1 MSESAEAAVET
12 SAPAAESA
20 AAPRSDDWTGTLAP
34 ELKALAAHKGW
45 RGPEDALRSYAHL
58 ERAFGADKVALP
70 GKDAGQAD
78 WDALYARLGRPAAP
92 EQYDVAGVT
101 RPEGMPWN
109 AEGERAMLREMHAAG
124 LSNRQARHLLSK
136 YAAMQGGAW
145 SEASAQ
151 GARRVEEARAA
162 LRRDWGAA
170 FDAKSDLANRA
181 FRLAFGDGIEEAR
194 QLRLADGGFLG
205 DHPALVRAFARL
217 GESLAEHPMAGAKDG
232 AHLAATPEEAR
243 AEIARM
249 HGEPATMRALT
260 DRSHPEYAVM
270 VAKRD
275 RLYRLAYPE

>member
-1 MSESAEAAVET
+1 MSENAEPMTET
-12 SAPAAESA
+12 SATAAESA
-20 AAPRSDDWTGTLAP
+20 TAPRSDDWTETLAP
-34 ELKALAAHKGW
+34 ELKALAGHKGW
-45 RGPEDALRSYAHL
+45 RRPEDALRSYAHL

-70 GKDAGQAD
+70 GKDAKPED

-92 EQYDVAGVT
+92 EQYDLAGVA
-101 RPEGMPWN
+101 RPDGMPWN

-136 YAAMQGGAW
+136 YAEMQGGAW
-145 SEASAQ
+145 SVAASN
-151 GARRVEEARAA
+151 GARRVEEARSA
-162 LRRDWGAA
+162 LRRDWGSAY
-170 FDAKSDLANRA
+170 DAKSDLANRA
-181 FRLAFGDGIEEAR
+181 FRLAFGDGVEEAR
-194 QLRLADGGFLG
+194 QLRLADGSFLG

-217 GESLAEHPMAGAKDG
+217 GESLAEHPMAGAKGG
-232 AHLAATPEEAR
+232 AHLSATPDEAR

-260 DRSHPEYAVM
+260 DRAHPEYAVM

>member
-1 MSESAEAAVET
+1 MNESAEPLAET
-12 SAPAAESA
+12 PAPAAEA
-20 AAPRSDDWTGTLAP
+20 AAPADWTGTLAP
-34 ELKALAAHKGW
+34 ELKALAVHKGW
-45 RGPEDALRSYAHL
+45 RAPADALRSYAHL

-70 GKDAGQAD
+70 GKDAKPED
-78 WDALYARLGRPAAP
+78 WDALYARLGRPPAP
-92 EQYDVAGVT
+92 EQYDLADVA

-136 YAAMQGGAW
+136 YAEMQGGAW
-145 SEASAQ
+145 SAATSQ

-170 FDAKSDLANRA
+170 YDEKSDMANRA
-181 FRLAFGDGIEEAR
+181 FRLAFGDGLDEAR
-194 QLRLADGGFLG
+194 QLRLADGSFLG
-205 DHPALVRAFARL
+205 DHPALVYAFARL
-217 GESLAEHPMAGAKDG
+217 GESLAEHPMAGAKG
-232 AHLAATPEEAR
+232 GRHLTATPEEAR
-243 AEIARM
+243 AEISRM

-260 DRSHPEYAVM
+260 DRAHPEYAVM

>member
-1 MSESAEAAVET
+1 MSETAE
-12 SAPAAESA
+12 PAASPVAETPPADPST
-20 AAPRSDDWTGTLAP
+20 DWTGTFEP

-45 RGPEDALRSYAHL
+45 RAPEDALRSYAHL

-70 GKDAGQAD
+70 GKDAAPAE

-92 EQYDVAGVT
+92 EQYDLAEIA

-109 AEGERAMLREMHAAG
+109 EEGERAMLREMHAAG

-136 YAAMQGGAW
+136 YAEMQGGAW
-145 SEASAQ
+145 SAATSH

-170 FDAKSDLANRA
+170 FDAKSDMANRA
-181 FRLAFGDGIEEAR
+181 FRLAFGDGLDEAR
-194 QLRLADGGFLG
+194 QLRLADGSFLG
-205 DHPALVRAFARL
+205 DHPSLVRAFARL
-217 GESLAEHPMAGAKDG
+217 GESLAEHPMTGAKG
-232 AHLAATPEEAR
+232 GRHLTATPEEAR

>member
-1 MSESAEAAVET
+1 MNENAEPVAET
-12 SAPAAESA
+12 PAPENTAG
-20 AAPRSDDWTGTLAP
+20 WTGALAP

-70 GKDAGQAD
+70 GKDAKPEE
-78 WDALYARLGRPAAP
+78 WDALYARLGRPAVP
-92 EQYDVAGVT
+92 EQYDLNGVA

-136 YAAMQGGAW
+136 YAEMQGGAW
-145 SEASAQ
+145 SEASAR
-151 GARRVEEARAA
+151 GARQVEETRAA

-170 FDAKSDLANRA
+170 YDEKSDLANRA
-181 FRLAFGDGIEEAR
+181 FRLAFGDGLAEAR
-194 QLRLADGGFLG
+194 QLRLSDGTFLG

-217 GESLAEHPMAGAKDG
+217 GESLAEHPMAGAKG
-232 AHLAATPEEAR
+232 GGRLTATPDEAR

-260 DRSHPEYAVM
+260 DRSHPEYATL

>member
-1 MSESAEAAVET
+1 MSESVEPLAETTAPTAETAVH
-12 SAPAAESA
+12 
-20 AAPRSDDWTGTLAP
+20 WTGTLAP

-70 GKDAGQAD
+70 GKDAKPED
-78 WDALYARLGRPAAP
+78 WDALYTRLGRPTAP
-92 EQYDVAGVT
+92 EQYDLADVA
-101 RPEGMPWN
+101 RPDGMPWN

-136 YAAMQGGAW
+136 YAEMQGGAW
-145 SEASAQ
+145 STAASH
-151 GARRVEEARAA
+151 GARRVEDAQTA

-181 FRLAFGDGIEEAR
+181 FRLAFGDGLDEAR
-194 QLRLADGGFLG
+194 QLRLADSSFLG
-205 DHPALVRAFARL
+205 DHPSLVRAFARL
-217 GESLAEHPMAGAKDG
+217 GESLAEHPMAGAKGG
-232 AHLAATPEEAR
+232 AHLSATPEEAR

-260 DRSHPEYAVM
+260 DRAHPEYAVM

>member
-1 MSESAEAAVET
+1 MSEAAEPAAAP
-12 SAPAAESA
+12 APAAEAQTPS
-20 AAPRSDDWTGTLAP
+20 DWTGTLAP
-34 ELKALAAHKGW
+34 ELKTLAAHKGW

-70 GKDAGQAD
+70 GKDAKPEE
-78 WDALYARLGRPAAP
+78 WDALYTRLGRPAAP
-92 EQYDVAGVT
+92 EQYDLADVA
-101 RPEGMPWN
+101 RPESMPWN

-136 YAAMQGGAW
+136 YAEMQGGAW
-145 SEASAQ
+145 NAATSH
-151 GARRVEEARAA
+151 GARRVEEAQAA

-170 FDAKSDLANRA
+170 YDEKSDMANRA
-181 FRLAFGDGIEEAR
+181 FRLAFGDGLEEAR
-194 QLRLADGGFLG
+194 QLRLADGSFLG

-217 GESLAEHPMAGAKDG
+217 GESLTEHPMAGAKG
-232 AHLAATPEEAR
+232 GRHLTATPEEAR

-260 DRSHPEYAVM
+260 DRAHPEYAVM

-275 RLYRLAYPE
+275 RLYRLAYPEE

>member
-1 MSESAEAAVET
+1 MSESAEPLAET
-12 SAPAAESA
+12 SAPLAENAAT
-20 AAPRSDDWTGTLAP
+20 WTGTLAP

-70 GKDAGQAD
+70 GKDAKPED
-78 WDALYARLGRPAAP
+78 WDALYTRLGRPPEP
-92 EQYDVAGVT
+92 EQYDMADVA

-109 AEGERAMLREMHAAG
+109 AEGERAMLREMHTAG

-136 YAAMQGGAW
+136 YAEMQGGAW
-145 SEASAQ
+145 SAAASQ
-151 GARRVEEARAA
+151 GAHWVEEARAA

-170 FDAKSDLANRA
+170 YDAKSDLANRA
-181 FRLAFGDGIEEAR
+181 FRLAFGDGLDEAR
-194 QLRLADGGFLG
+194 QLRLADGSFLG
-205 DHPALVRAFARL
+205 DHPSLVRAFARL
-217 GESLAEHPMAGAKDG
+217 GESLAEHSMAGAKGG
-232 AHLAATPEEAR
+232 AHPGATPEEAR

-260 DRSHPEYAVM
+260 DRAHPEYAAM

>member
-1 MSESAEAAVET
+1 MSESTESLTEK
-12 SAPAAESA
+12 SPPAAESA
-20 AAPRSDDWTGTLAP
+20 ADWTGALAP
-34 ELKALAAHKGW
+34 ELKTLAAHKGW

-70 GKDAGQAD
+70 GKDAKPED

-92 EQYDVAGVT
+92 EQYDLADVA

-136 YAAMQGGAW
+136 YAEMQGGAW
-145 SEASAQ
+145 SAAASQ
-151 GARRVEEARAA
+151 GTRRVEEARSA

-170 FDAKSDLANRA
+170 YDAKSDLANRA
-181 FRLAFGDGIEEAR
+181 FRLAFGDGLDEAR
-194 QLRLADGGFLG
+194 QLRLADGSFLG
-205 DHPALVRAFARL
+205 DHPSLVRAFARL
-217 GESLAEHPMAGAKDG
+217 GESLAEHPMAGAKGG
-232 AHLAATPEEAR
+232 AHLSATPEEAR

-260 DRSHPEYAVM
+260 DRAHPEYAGL

>member
-1 MSESAEAAVET
+1 MSEAAQ
-12 SAPAAESA
+12 AAETA
-20 AAPRSDDWTGTLAP
+20 VPATQDWTGAFEP
-34 ELKALAAHKGW
+34 ELKTLAAHKGW

-70 GKDAGQAD
+70 GKDAEPAE

-92 EQYDVAGVT
+92 EQYDVAGVA

-109 AEGERAMLREMHAAG
+109 AEGEHAMLREMHAAG
-124 LSNRQARHLLSK
+124 LSNRQAKHLLSK
-136 YAAMQGGAW
+136 YAEMQGGAW
-145 SEASAQ
+145 QTAASH
-151 GARRVEEARAA
+151 GARRVEEARSA

-170 FDAKSDLANRA
+170 YDAKSDLANRA
-181 FRLAFGDGIEEAR
+181 FRMAFGDGIEEAR
-194 QLRLADGGFLG
+194 QLRLADGSFLG

-217 GESLAEHPMAGAKDG
+217 GESLAEHPMAGAKGG
-232 AHLAATPEEAR
+232 AHLSATPEEAR

-260 DRSHPEYAVM
+260 DRSHPEYAGM
-270 VAKRD
+270 VEKRD